1 MKKIT
6 LILFMM
12 VAVATQAQILYQI
25 TGNGLKHPSYLLG
38 TYHLAP
44 ASFADSIPGFNS
56 AFNNVEQVCG
66 ELQMDNLLD
75 SVNMMKMQNA
85 MMLPEG
91 KTIQSLLTADEMNRL
106 NALTKELMGV
116 DFSNAMVAAQLG
128 KFTPAAL
135 TTQFSVLMY
144 MKEKPDF
151 ASTQGIDDYVQRLAT
166 EKGKKTIGLE
176 SIDDQ
181 MFVIF
186 KSQTLERQ
194 KQLLMCMVDHKDYE
208 MQLTRDL
215 VSAYQAM
222 DLNKIESLTDMKFN
236 DQCDSTPE
244 EEETLIYGRNKNW
257 MKSIPSIISEHA
269 TLIAVGAAHLVGEE
283 GLLSL
288 LRQKGYEVKGV
299 K

>member
-25 TGNGLKHPSYLLG
+25 TGNGLKQPSYLLG

-56 AFNNVEQVCG
+56 AFNKVEQVCG

-151 ASTQGIDDYVQRLAT
+151 ASAQGIDDYVQRLAT

-194 KQLLMCMVDHKDYE
+194 KQLLMCMVDHKDSE

-257 MKSIPSIISEHA
+257 MKSIPSIISEHT

>member
-25 TGNGLKHPSYLLG
+25 TGNGLKQPSYLLG

-151 ASTQGIDDYVQRLAT
+151 ASAQGIDDYVQRLAT

-194 KQLLMCMVDHKDYE
+194 KQLLMCMVDHKDSE

-257 MKSIPSIISEHA
+257 MKSIPSIISEHT